1 MIVTTQLCGRCSS
14 AQVRKNGSTGGRAK
28 YQCTA
33 CGFQGTLHPAAP
45 ARAARYAQVEK
56 LLAERNSQ
64 RSIVR
69 VTGVSRMTVAKL
81 AKKSAATWPALAAP
95 AAEKDAAPAVGG
107 AGIG

>member
-1 MIVTTQLCGRCSS
+1 MIFTTQLCGRCGSE
-14 AQVRKNGSTGGRAK
+14 QVRKNGSTGGRAK
-28 YQCTA
+28 YQCKA
-33 CGFQGTLHPAAP
+33 CGFQGTLHPVAP

-81 AKKSAATWPALAAP
+81 AKKSAAAGPALAP
-95 AAEKDAAPAVGG
+95 AAAETGAAPAVGG
-107 AGIG
+107 A

>member
-1 MIVTTQLCGRCSS
+1 MITMIHLCGRCSS
-14 AQVRKNGSTGGRAK
+14 EHVRKNGSNGGRAK

-33 CGFQGTLHPAAP
+33 CGYQGYLQPAAP

-69 VTGVSRMTVAKL
+69 ATGISRMTVAKL
-81 AKKSAATWPALAAP
+81 AKKSGAGVPSAAAP
-95 AAEKDAAPAVGG
+95 AAEKSPTQTLGSA
-107 AGIG
+107 